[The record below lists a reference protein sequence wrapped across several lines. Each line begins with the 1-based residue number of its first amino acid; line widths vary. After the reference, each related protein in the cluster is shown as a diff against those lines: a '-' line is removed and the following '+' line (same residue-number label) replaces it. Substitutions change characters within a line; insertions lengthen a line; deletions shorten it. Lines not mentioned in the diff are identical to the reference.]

1 MFRSRGEASGMGED
15 LCTSCSNTSWLE
27 TESRLRLVAGL
38 SDSLFMDSV
47 SELRRIGDRMLAPR
61 EVRSCELVMAIK
73 RSLQGEEVVWR
84 AGGLVLEA
92 GR

>member
-1 MFRSRGEASGMGED
+1 MGED
-15 LCTSCSNTSWLE
+15 LCTRCSNTSWLE
-27 TESRLRLVAGL
+27 TERRRRLVAGL

-47 SELRRIGDRMLAPR
+47 SEFLRMGDRILAPR
-61 EVRSCELVMAIK
+61 EERSCEFVMAISK
-73 RSLQGEEVVWR
+73 SLQGEEVACL